1 MFSVGA
7 VEKRVERVNLIPHQI
22 AKNLENFQTSETNGD
37 FKLTFYP
44 AGSLHSNITLSAWIY
59 FYKQIFKINLF
70 DKITL
75 MLLHIGFSSVL
86 LR

>member
-1 MFSVGA
+1 M
-7 VEKRVERVNLIPHQI
+7 ERVNLIPHQI

-44 AGSLHSNITLSAWIY
+44 AGGPQGTLHSSFTLSAWIY
-59 FYKQIFKINLF
+59 FYEQIFKRNLF

-86 LR
+86 LN